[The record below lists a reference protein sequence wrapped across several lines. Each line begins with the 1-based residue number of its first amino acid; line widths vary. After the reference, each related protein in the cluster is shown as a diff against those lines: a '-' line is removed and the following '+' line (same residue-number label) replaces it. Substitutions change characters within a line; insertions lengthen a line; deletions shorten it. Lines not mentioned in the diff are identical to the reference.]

1 MCNLCE
7 SNPVIDLIRIILDR
21 HTSYNVNDFKS
32 WLNGYN
38 VIVFSHVLLKMVYL
52 DRNMSR
58 I

>member
-1 MCNLCE
+1 MAIN
-7 SNPVIDLIRIILDR
+7 LIRIILDR
-21 HTSYNVNDFKS
+21 HTSYNVNDLKAPSSYS

-38 VIVFSHVLLKMVYL
+38 VIVVSHVLLKMVYL